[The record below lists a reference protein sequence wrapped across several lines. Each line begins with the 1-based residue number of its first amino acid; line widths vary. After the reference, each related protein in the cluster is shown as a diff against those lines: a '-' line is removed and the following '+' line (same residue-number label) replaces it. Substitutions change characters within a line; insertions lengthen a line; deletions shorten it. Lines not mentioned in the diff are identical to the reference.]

1 MYPSRFELGKLC
13 KQLESYGQGL
23 LPFTLHDNSIKF
35 DVKHAIKVLLEKH
48 GLWERMLN
56 NQLVTVSATVDGG
69 DLVWG
74 LTQVSAGVKIV
85 DHKAKDPVTGRLLF
99 SAGGHEKVQSRDN
112 CYPLY
117 IFIAKDNKELYQ
129 DHLSRFFWEVDEL
142 EEEYKDGLWFCQ
154 GADMCSLQKMLGTG
168 GAMKC

>member
-1 MYPSRFELGKLC
+1 LYPSRFELGKLC

-129 DHLSRFFWEVDEL
+129 DHLSRFF
-142 EEEYKDGLWFCQ
+142 
-154 GADMCSLQKMLGTG
+154 
-168 GAMKC
+168 